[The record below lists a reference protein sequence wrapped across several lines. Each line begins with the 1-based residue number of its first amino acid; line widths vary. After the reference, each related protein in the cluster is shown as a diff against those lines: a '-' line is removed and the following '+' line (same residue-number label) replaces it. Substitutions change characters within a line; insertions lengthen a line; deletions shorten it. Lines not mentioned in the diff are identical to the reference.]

1 MTPTTPPTPPTSSRV
16 ALARSKVLNLV
27 FTEDAD
33 KEAVREAVDELECLA
48 YQCGAEATRRSSAP
62 QATASAAPR
71 AIAGCGGDER
81 REV

>member
-33 KEAVREAVDELECLA
+33 KEAVREAVDELERLA
-48 YQCGAEATRRSSAP
+48 YQCGAEATR
-62 QATASAAPR
+62 QAARHSGHGCAACDSGLR
-71 AIAGCGGDER
+71 W
-81 REV
+81 